1 MSWILQGNP
10 KRFDINDYLSRYP
23 FIIYL
28 SAPTNQRD
36 FALADRVFIWR
47 AGEQAGAVAI
57 GRVQEL
63 PVARHSVRYPEALG
77 DDLWVSTAS
86 PLPEVEVGI
95 VIEEVRLTPEE
106 GMLTRSAL
114 QEHPLMG
121 EHRI

>member
-10 KRFDINDYLSRYP
+10 TRFDVDDYLARYP
-23 FIIYL
+23 FIYW
-28 SAPTNQRD
+28 SAPTNHQD

-47 AGEQAGAVAI
+47 AGEQAGAIAI

-95 VIEEVRLTPEE
+95 IIEKVRLTPEE

-114 QEHPLMG
+114 KATVRQKANAE
-121 EHRI
+121 

>member
-10 KRFDINDYLSRYP
+10 KRFAIDDYLSSYLY
-23 FIIYL
+23 IYW

-36 FALADRVFIWR
+36 FALAERVFIWR

-77 DDLWVSTAS
+77 DDLWVSTPS
-86 PLPEVEVGI
+86 PPPEVVLGMA
-95 VIEEVRLTPEE
+95 IEEFRGTPEE
-106 GMLTRSAL
+106 GMLTRTAL
-114 QEHPLMG
+114 QAHPLMG
-121 EHRI
+121 KHSW